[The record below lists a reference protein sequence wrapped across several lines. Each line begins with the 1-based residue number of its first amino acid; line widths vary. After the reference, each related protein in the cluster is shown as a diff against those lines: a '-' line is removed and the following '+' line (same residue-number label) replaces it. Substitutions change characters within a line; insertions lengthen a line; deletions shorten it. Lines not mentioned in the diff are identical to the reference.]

1 LLKDLNE
8 AILITDSKKGLFLLA
23 VDSKFMF
30 REKLFAL
37 LETTRPYTLL
47 WCGLV
52 SLAGAC
58 IATGSFPALK
68 IATLATFVPIMG
80 WIAGLCASDFLDRK
94 LDKIQKE
101 HRPIPSGRIKSYEI
115 LATGVVFAIS
125 GLILSYLLG
134 INTFILAFVAAA
146 LVILYARFTK
156 ARGLI
161 GNFNRGFIT
170 AAAFFFGVFS
180 VNSSIFSIPT
190 YIWLASLIF
199 IFHDTNSTLIG
210 AIRDTEGDKKGGYIT
225 FPVKHG
231 IKKSIQLSIFLTII
245 WISLAILIPTYFGF
259 LNKIY
264 YLILAFAIIII
275 LVLYIFLF
283 KSSYALNRKK
293 ALKAHEFFVIERV
306 TLASAFIFGMTT
318 ILNATI
324 IFTVAV
330 IITLLLQYLLRK
342 RYEFG
347 DKT

>member
-8 AILITDSKKGLFLLA
+8 TILITDSKKGLSLLT
-23 VDSKFMF
+23 VDSKFTF
-30 REKLFAL
+30 RGRLFAL

-58 IATGSFPALK
+58 IAMGSFPALE

-94 LDKIQKE
+94 LDKIQKG
-101 HRPIPSGRIKSYEI
+101 HRPIPSGRIKPYEI
-115 LATGVVFAIS
+115 LATGIVFAIS

-170 AAAFFFGVFS
+170 AAAFLFGVFS
-180 VNSSIFSIPT
+180 VN
-190 YIWLASLIF
+190 
-199 IFHDTNSTLIG
+199 N
-210 AIRDTEGDKKGGYIT
+210 
-225 FPVKHG
+225 

-330 IITLLLQYLLRK
+330 IITLLLQYILRK